1 MLTLPAHFLLTSS
14 TEGASLLQVPQYGA
28 QNQKAV
34 GVPMYEDPKSAGAA
48 FVVVL
53 SIVSVGARVE
63 GVDAPG
69 VEPPQLAN
77 PNARSATSERRRTII
92 SCLAVAAELPLLLC
106 RRLSPCSVS

>member
-1 MLTLPAHFLLTSS
+1 
-14 TEGASLLQVPQYGA
+14 VPQYGA

-53 SIVSVGARVE
+53 SNASVGE
-63 GVDAPG
+63 GADGLDAPG

-77 PNARSATSERRRTII
+77 ATARSAASERRRII
-92 SCLAVAAELPLLLC
+92 ASRFVVAA
-106 RRLSPCSVS
+106 R

>member
-53 SIVSVGARVE
+53 AIASVGE
-63 GVDAPG
+63 GADGLDALG
-69 VEPPQLAN
+69 VEPPQLVDA
-77 PNARSATSERRRTII
+77 NARSATSERRRII
-92 SCLAVAAELPLLLC
+92 VSCLAVVA
-106 RRLSPCSVS
+106 RLR

>member
-48 FVVVL
+48 FVLVL
-53 SIVSVGARVE
+53 AIVSVDE
-63 GVDAPG
+63 GDDGLDALG

-77 PNARSATSERRRTII
+77 ANARSATSERRRII
-92 SCLAVAAELPLLLC
+92 VNCLAVAA
-106 RRLSPCSVS
+106 RLR

>member
-34 GVPMYEDPKSAGAA
+34 GVPMYEDPKSAVAA

-53 SIVSVGARVE
+53 SIVSIGKV
-63 GVDAPG
+63 VDGLDALG

-77 PNARSATSERRRTII
+77 ANARSATSETRRII
-92 SCLAVAAELPLLLC
+92 VNCLAVAA
-106 RRLSPCSVS
+106 RLR

>member
-48 FVVVL
+48 FVAVL
-53 SIVSVGARVE
+53 SNDSVGE
-63 GVDAPG
+63 GADGLDALG

-77 PNARSATSERRRTII
+77 ETARSAASERRRII
-92 SCLAVAAELPLLLC
+92 VNYLCVAARLPSPLC
-106 RRLSPCSVS
+106 RRLCLC